1 MTRSET
7 HPVGQREAA
16 LVEAS
21 TGADVPPSSD
31 DFAQS
36 SRPHVIELSLAM
48 TAADCRERWASD
60 GATLPVSLAV
70 VEIGPRA
77 GTGSDVDDVPVDCVA
92 SADDLTGIGIALT
105 TALESWASA
114 DELLV
119 RFDSVSVLLQHVDTA
134 TAFQFLHTVVGRL
147 RGVGARSWFYLDPSL
162 HDEQTIATMAASR
175 RRGVAIVVEI
185 ERSDTLDGHLVYP
198 SMCE

>member
-1 MTRSET
+1 MTRSEP
-7 HPVGQREAA
+7 HPVEQREAA

-21 TGADVPPSSD
+21 TGADAPPSSD
-31 DFAQS
+31 DFAQG
-36 SRPHVIELSLAM
+36 SRLHVIELSLAM
-48 TAADCRERWASD
+48 TAADCRERWASN

-77 GTGSDVDDVPVDCVA
+77 GTGPDVDDVPVERVA
-92 SADDLTGIGIALT
+92 STDDLTGIGIALT

-119 RFDSVSVLLQHVDTA
+119 RFDSVSVLLQYVNTA

-147 RGVGARSWFYLDPSL
+147 RGVSARSWFYLDPSL
-162 HDEQTIATMAASR
+162 HDEQTIATIAAAFDGRLCRVEETWR
-175 RRGVAIVVEI
+175 R
-185 ERSDTLDGHLVYP
+185 D
-198 SMCE
+198 